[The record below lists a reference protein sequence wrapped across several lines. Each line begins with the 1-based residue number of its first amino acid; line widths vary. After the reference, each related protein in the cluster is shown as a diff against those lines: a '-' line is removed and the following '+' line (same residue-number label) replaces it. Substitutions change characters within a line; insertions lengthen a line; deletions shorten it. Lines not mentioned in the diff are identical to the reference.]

1 MEDSQLPPL
10 RRWQYFFVILARIL
24 HAAHKMGSKEGA
36 CMLIVQKYGGT
47 SIGDS
52 TRLLAAAKR
61 VAGLARQG
69 SQMVVVVSAQGDTTD
84 AMIEKA
90 VQVNRRGSSREMDAY
105 LAAGEQ
111 MSAGL
116 MAMAIGAL
124 GCPAVS
130 FCGWQAGIR
139 TDAVYGNA
147 KILNIDTNRILQ
159 ELDAG
164 NVVVVAGFQGVAEN
178 GDITTLG
185 RGGSD
190 TTAVALA
197 AALKADSCQIF
208 TDVDGVYDRDPRIYP
223 DAERFGRISYEKMLR
238 LIENGAQV
246 LHDRS
251 VEMARDHK
259 IEVEVLSAFS
269 GAPGTIVG

>member
-1 MEDSQLPPL
+1 
-10 RRWQYFFVILARIL
+10 
-24 HAAHKMGSKEGA
+24 
-36 CMLIVQKYGGT
+36 MLIVQKYGGT
-47 SIGDS
+47 SIGDIS
-52 TRLLAAAKR
+52 RLQTAAQR
-61 VAGLARQG
+61 VALLARQG
-69 SQMVVVVSAQGDTTD
+69 TQVVVVVSAQGDSTD

-90 VQVNRRGSSREMDAY
+90 VQINRRGAAREMDAY
-105 LAAGEQ
+105 LATGEQ

-124 GCPAVS
+124 GCGAVS
-130 FCGWQAGIR
+130 LSGAQAGIR
-139 TDAVYGNA
+139 TDSVHGNA
-147 KILNIDTNRILQ
+147 RIIDVDTGRIQ
-159 ELDAG
+159 KELEAG
-164 NVVVVAGFQGVAEN
+164 NVVVVAGFQGAAEN

-197 AALKADSCQIF
+197 AYLKADRCQIF
-208 TDVDGVYDRDPRIYP
+208 TDVDGVYDRDPRRYP
-223 DAERFGRISYEKMLR
+223 DAIRFGRISYAKMLR

-251 VEMARDHK
+251 VELARTHN
-259 IEVEVLSAFS
+259 IAVEVLSAFT

>member
-1 MEDSQLPPL
+1 MM
-10 RRWQYFFVILARIL
+10 R
-24 HAAHKMGSKEGA
+24 M
-36 CMLIVQKYGGT
+36 VQKYGGT
-47 SIGDS
+47 S
-52 TRLLAAAKR
+52 LADAQRVQNAAKR
-61 VAGLARQG
+61 AADLNKQG
-69 SQMVVVVSAQGDTTD
+69 WQVVVVVSAQGHTTD
-84 AMIEKA
+84 RMIEKA
-90 VQVNRRGSSREMDAY
+90 LEVNRRGSVREMDAY

-130 FCGWQAGIR
+130 LTGAQAGIR
-139 TDAVYGNA
+139 TDAVHGNA
-147 KILNIDTNRILQ
+147 RIRSIDPARILR
-159 ELDAG
+159 ELELG
-164 NVVVVAGFQGVAEN
+164 KVVVVAGFQGVSDT

-197 AALKADSCQIF
+197 ACLKADRCQIF
-208 TDVDGVYDRDPRIYP
+208 TDVDGVYDRDPGKYP
-223 DAERFGRISYEKMLR
+223 DAVRFGRISYEKMLG

-251 VEMARDHK
+251 VETAREHG
-259 IEVEVLSAFS
+259 IRVEVLSAFT
-269 GAPGTIVG
+269 GEPGTIVG

>member
-1 MEDSQLPPL
+1 
-10 RRWQYFFVILARIL
+10 
-24 HAAHKMGSKEGA
+24 
-36 CMLIVQKYGGT
+36 MLIVQKYGGT
-47 SIGDS
+47 SLGDVDRIQ
-52 TRLLAAAKR
+52 TAAQRIAALAH
-61 VAGLARQG
+61 QG
-69 SQMVVVVSAQGDTTD
+69 TQVVVVVSAQGDTTD
-84 AMIEKA
+84 DMIKKA

-130 FCGWQAGIR
+130 LTGWQAGIQ
-139 TDAVYGNA
+139 TDSAHGNA
-147 KILNIDTNRILQ
+147 KIKAVETGRILR
-159 ELDAG
+159 ELGAG
-164 NVVVVAGFQGVAEN
+164 NVVVVAGFQGIAEN
-178 GDITTLG
+178 DDITTLG

-197 AALKADSCQIF
+197 AYLKADCCQIF
-208 TDVDGVYDRDPRIYP
+208 TDVDGVYDRDPRKYP
-223 DAERFGRISYEKMLR
+223 DAIRFGRLSYEKMLK
-238 LIENGAQV
+238 LIGNGAQV

-251 VEMARDHK
+251 VELAREHG
-259 IEVEVLSAFS
+259 IPIEVLSAFS